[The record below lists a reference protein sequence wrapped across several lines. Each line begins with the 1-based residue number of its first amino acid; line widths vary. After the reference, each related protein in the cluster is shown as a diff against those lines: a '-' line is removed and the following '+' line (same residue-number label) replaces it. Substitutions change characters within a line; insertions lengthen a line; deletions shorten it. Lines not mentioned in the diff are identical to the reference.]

1 MKVLVIDDNKD
12 LTEAISYGLEDPDIE
27 CKIINDG
34 KEGLDEILRERGK
47 YNVILLDIAM
57 PEFSVIDVLARLK
70 KEDVIKSENIIIFTA
85 SSITDRDIDDFVKS
99 GAKGILKKPVSL
111 DDLIELIGKY
121 RS

>member
-47 YNVILLDIAM
+47 YNVIQYQHTNTM
-57 PEFSVIDVLARLK
+57 C
-70 KEDVIKSENIIIFTA
+70 
-85 SSITDRDIDDFVKS
+85 
-99 GAKGILKKPVSL
+99 
-111 DDLIELIGKY
+111 
-121 RS
+121 